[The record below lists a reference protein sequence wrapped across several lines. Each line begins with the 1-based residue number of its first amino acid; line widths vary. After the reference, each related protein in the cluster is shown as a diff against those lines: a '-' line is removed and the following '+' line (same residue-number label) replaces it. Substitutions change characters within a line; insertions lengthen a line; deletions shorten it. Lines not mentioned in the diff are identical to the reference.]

1 MSKLSKDAP
10 APLRTYQRLRD
21 LPRLLPLSPND
32 IAGDSLAADRHV
44 IALLR
49 RALDREYRRGLEGAW
64 TYDAARYRLLLF
76 AYRTEAARLK
86 RRLAGDRPQR

>member
-10 APLRTYQRLRD
+10 APARSYQRLRD
-21 LPRLLPLSPND
+21 LPRLLPLSPD
-32 IAGDSLAADRHV
+32 EIAGDSLAADRHV
-44 IALLR
+44 MALLR

-76 AYRTEAARLK
+76 ACRTEAARLQH
-86 RRLAGDRPQR
+86 RLAGDGRQR